1 MRTRFTCFA
10 LIVVISLTALGQ
22 TATKKSA
29 APIRAVP
36 ARGAVPAKTSPPQP
50 ALPMPKSGAPAA
62 DAAATPPVNEK
73 LTKFK
78 KLTFDRRPSAMLKAW
93 SVPTLKE
100 VKDEAEIDKV
110 LRVFQRQVTR
120 GNWSAVAKYLKKL
133 PEADAKESYKHLL
146 DSLRKGPPPDRTIPA
161 QGRAHAEKNEFSTV
175 DVLALADAAP
185 HELDKALIIVLGGIL
200 RRALDSGDVVEDMLA
215 RLRAEVAQPDEE
227 KILSKRQVVHLLF
240 AAGLAVE
247 AGEFLPDLITAKD
260 KNDREALNLLS
271 RYFLARHAKEK
282 KVVQLERAWE
292 VTQAVL
298 ASGEVEEAEKVEAL
312 KRAVELA
319 PKIRDEFG
327 MAWLEESFTNRPE
340 RGMEIIATVGSLA
353 SKGLQSKPTDSA
365 FRLKGLQLQNTAV
378 EALLAAAPELA
389 TKWRESLN
397 LLAGNWLREAEVSHK
412 YDTST
417 SIGASMRRDAY
428 GNTYYVNY
436 SRVSSSMRSSNL
448 RPRAIAVGE
457 LLEIRPGKTW
467 LALIDEGVKP
477 KYDIVFSQLYLKVN
491 EETQAFPYIEQ
502 LAKTHP
508 EQAKKL
514 AEEFLKVWT
523 SNNNPNQS
531 RNRTNQYMFMYGFER
546 RAASIPLTRSKQQ
559 RNLSE
564 LAKWVNR
571 LQALPIGELDEGLL
585 ARAFTTCHSSAEVY
599 RLDAIESVFGSID
612 KLKPATLAEMV
623 QKMRSNLLGVWR
635 QPAVQKDKQTNRKQ
649 KDIEAEV
656 MRGYTVAKSVIN
668 GGLEKY
674 PDDWALQVA
683 LAAILHDENNYKQE
697 IAKSSEFT
705 KRREDVFAEFHRA
718 AEFYASK
725 VAGLSED
732 KETTKPYEYWF
743 YASLGA
749 SDLGAIDAKKQ
760 PDLRQPKLIREAILA
775 LPGEASERHM
785 AKFANS
791 LFTRMSAVN
800 PAVKFRYLR
809 TGFEIVGDHKQAHE
823 AKKVMDY
830 YKDLV
835 TEIKLET
842 VIDGNDKVGQQPF
855 GIFVN
860 LRHTR
865 EIERESGGFSRYLQ
879 NQNNQRYSY
888 NYGRPTENYRDK
900 FQEAA
905 EEALDEHFEVL
916 SVTFQAEDVHSRATE
931 EYGWRVT
938 PYAYILMKSRGP
950 EVDTIPSL
958 RLDLDFLDTS
968 GYAIIPVE
976 TPLVPVDCSAERGD
990 ARPIQ
995 NLTITQTLDERQ
1007 SDEGKLILEIKATGQ
1022 GLVPDLSRLLDLAP
1036 KGFEILE
1043 TNDEGI
1049 SISRFDPEADET
1061 VVVSERHL
1069 MVTMRGKDGLT
1080 KLPDEF
1086 QFGSSVPD
1094 GVEMTYQRY
1103 VDADLKAVEQV
1114 ISLEEQYGEVSYAWI
1129 WLTASFGV
1137 VVLGVLIYL
1146 VVRRPD
1152 QARQSGSSRFVV
1164 PETINPFT
1172 VLGLLKQIDFNDGL
1186 DMTQKQELA
1195 QSINRLEQY
1204 YFIDSN
1210 GDEPELTDIAKTWIK
1225 RASGPQ

>member
-1 MRTRFTCFA
+1 MRTLFA
-10 LIVVISLTALGQ
+10 SLGLIVFINAAALGQ
-22 TATKKSA
+22 TATKKAA
-29 APIRAVP
+29 APIRSVP
-36 ARGAVPAKTSPPQP
+36 VKRAAGATSNPPKP
-50 ALPMPKSGAPAA
+50 ALPMPKSGAAA
-62 DAAATPPVNEK
+62 STSAKAAPPKNPK
-73 LTKFK
+73 LEKFK
-78 KLTFDRRPSAMLKAW
+78 KLTFDRRPSAILKAW

-100 VKDEAEIDKV
+100 KKGEAKIDNE
-110 LRVFQRQVTR
+110 LRMFQRNVTL
-120 GNWSAVAKYLKKL
+120 GNWSAVTKFLKAL
-133 PEADAKESYKHLL
+133 PEADAKVAYKHLL
-146 DSLRKGPPPDRTIPA
+146 DSLRKGPPADRTIPA
-161 QGRAHAEKNEFSTV
+161 QGRAHAEKNEFSTI

-185 HELDKALIIVLGGIL
+185 HEIDKALTIVLGGIL
-200 RRALDSGDVVEDMLA
+200 RRALDSGDLVEDLLV

-227 KILSKRQVVHLLF
+227 KILTKRQVVHLLF
-240 AAGLAVE
+240 AAGLAIE
-247 AGEFLPDLITAKD
+247 AGEFLPDLLAAKEKD
-260 KNDREALNLLS
+260 DREALNLLS

-282 KVVQLERAWE
+282 KVIQLERAWE

-298 ASGEVEEAEKVEAL
+298 ASGEVKEAEKVEAL

-327 MAWLEESFTNRPE
+327 EAWLEESFTSRPE
-340 RGMEIIATVGSLA
+340 RGMEIIATVGALA

-378 EALLAAAPELA
+378 EALLTAAPELG

-397 LLAGNWLREAEVSHK
+397 LLAGNWLREAQVSHK

-417 SIGASMRRDAY
+417 SIGPSIRRDSY
-428 GNTYYVNY
+428 GNIFYMNYARNY
-436 SRVSSSMRSSNL
+436 SSRNSRQPL
-448 RPRAIAVGE
+448 AIAIGE
-457 LLEIRPGKTW
+457 LLEIQPGKTW
-467 LALIDEGVKP
+467 LALIDDSVRP

-502 LAKTHP
+502 LANTHP
-508 EQAKKL
+508 DQAKKL
-514 AEEFLKVWT
+514 AEEFLTVWT

-531 RNRTNQYMFMYGFER
+531 RSRTNPYMYMYGFER
-546 RAASIPLTRSKQQ
+546 KAASIPLTRSKQQ
-559 RNLSE
+559 RNLAE
-564 LAKWVNR
+564 LAKWVKR
-571 LQALPIGELDEGLL
+571 LQALPIGELNEELL
-585 ARAFTTCHSSAEVY
+585 ARAFTTCHSTAEVY
-599 RLDAIESVFGSID
+599 RLEAIENVFGAIG

-623 QKMRSNLLGVWR
+623 QKMRNNLLSVWR

-656 MRGYTVAKSVIN
+656 MRGYSVAKSVIT

-674 PDDWALQVA
+674 PEDWALQVA

-705 KRREDVFAEFHRA
+705 KRRKDVFAEFHRA

-725 VAGLSED
+725 VGDLSED
-732 KETTKPYEYWF
+732 EETTKPYEYWY

-749 SDLGAIDAKKQ
+749 CDLGAIDAKKQ
-760 PDLRQPKLIREAILA
+760 PDLSQPKLIRVAILA
-775 LPGEASERHM
+775 LPGEAAERHM
-785 AKFANS
+785 AMFANS

-830 YKDLV
+830 YRDLV

-860 LRHTR
+860 LRHTK

-916 SVTFQAEDVHSRATE
+916 SVTFQAEDVHSRAAQ

-938 PYAYILMKSRGP
+938 PYAYILMKARGP

-1086 QFGSSVPD
+1086 QFGSSLPD
-1094 GVEMTYQRY
+1094 NVEMTYQRY

-1114 ISLEEQYGEVSYAWI
+1114 ISLEEKYGDVSYAWI
-1129 WLTASFGV
+1129 WMTSGFAAAVVLV
-1137 VVLGVLIYL
+1137 VVIVL
-1146 VVRRPD
+1146 VRRPD
-1152 QARQSGSSRFVV
+1152 QSRQSRIARFAV
-1164 PETINPFT
+1164 PDTVTPFT
-1172 VLGLLKQIDFNDGL
+1172 VLGLLKQIDYNDGL

-1210 GDEPELTDIAKTWIK
+1210 GDEPELTDIAKKWIQ
-1225 RASGPQ
+1225 RTSAQA